1 MANGRGGMRDS
12 DGAKKTNE
20 TMGRS
25 GKRMHD
31 VLKLMKTANNKEERR
46 QIKRGLEQH
55 RARGREKAS
64 PT

>member
-1 MANGRGGMRDS
+1 MRDS

-20 TMGRS
+20 TMGKR

-31 VLKLMKTANNKEERR
+31 VLNLMKIANNKEERR
-46 QIKRGLEQH
+46 QRKQRLEQH
-55 RARGREKAS
+55 RARGRKKAT

>member
-1 MANGRGGMRDS
+1 MRDS

-46 QIKRGLEQH
+46 QAKKART
-55 RARGREKAS
+55 RAIQGEGKGKGD
-64 PT
+64 TNVKG

>member
-1 MANGRGGMRDS
+1 MRDS

-20 TMGRS
+20 TMGKR

-31 VLKLMKTANNKEERR
+31 VLNLMKLTKNKEERR
-46 QIKRGLEQH
+46 QRKQILEQY
-55 RARGREKAS
+55 RARGREKAT